1 MSTSTWQD
9 LWNNILYRY
18 FGVIIFYG
26 LIIIVAMCGNLMV
39 CRVAL
44 HQNVR
49 NSTNYLIANLAISD
63 LMMTIINIPTT
74 VIDLLLHDWPFG
86 NLLCTLV
93 PLLQAICVYV
103 SSFSMLSIAINRF
116 YVVYHRQ
123 QCNRRRSYPTLKSTT
138 TKCVSNTSNQS
149 SPSTMMMVVIVD
161 SNDRNSLKNQNNYG
175 KNQNVSNL
183 IAALIYLRIGF
194 TISRLG
200 MCHNRP
206 IITNNNVIVENNN
219 NEINEKKSNHSS
231 NQLAISSTQTSV
243 RNINPGGSALSS
255 PSSSSMTNGIDRRE
269 QILLNKRRR
278 ILLLAVIVSIHAFAW
293 LPFHI
298 YFILRD
304 ASVIRESG
312 PLFLVVNSR
321 QFKFVY

>member
-1 MSTSTWQD
+1 
-9 LWNNILYRY
+9 
-18 FGVIIFYG
+18 
-26 LIIIVAMCGNLMV
+26 
-39 CRVAL
+39 
-44 HQNVR
+44 
-49 NSTNYLIANLAISD
+49 
-63 LMMTIINIPTT
+63 MTIINIPTT

-175 KNQNVSNL
+175 KNQNVSNCISIRITILLVLIWLLAVVHSIPFGHNTLMLMETPNGQIVRRCL

>member
-9 LWNNILYRY
+9 LWNNIIYRY

-175 KNQNVSNL
+175 KNQNVSNC
-183 IAALIYLRIGF
+183 ISIRI
-194 TISRLG
+194 T
-200 MCHNRP
+200 
-206 IITNNNVIVENNN
+206 
-219 NEINEKKSNHSS
+219 
-231 NQLAISSTQTSV
+231 
-243 RNINPGGSALSS
+243 
-255 PSSSSMTNGIDRRE
+255 
-269 QILLNKRRR
+269 ILLVL
-278 ILLLAVIVSIHAFAW
+278 IWLLAVVHSIPFGHNTLMLMETPNGQIVRRCRSIVMAPFTNLSLTLFTFATQY
-293 LPFHI
+293 LI
-298 YFILRD
+298 
-304 ASVIRESG
+304 
-312 PLFLVVNSR
+312 PLGNDEYM
-321 QFKFVY
+321 FV